1 MGFVVCRVQILEA
14 GVCMMAV
21 RNKREPATKEASE
34 K

>member
-1 MGFVVCRVQILEA
+1 MVFVVCRVQILEA
-14 GVCMMAV
+14 DICTMAV